1 MNELL
6 DQLITM
12 SRALGDPR
20 EDWVILGE
28 GSTQM
33 AVKTCRIIAGTL
45 AGGGPR
51 FLTSTQVNRIDKRP
65 DELQR
70 RDALVQRGR

>member
-12 SRALGDPR
+12 SRVLGDPR
-20 EDWVILGE
+20 EDLVILGE
-28 GSTQM
+28 GTQM
-33 AVKTCRIIAGTL
+33 AVKTCRIFAATL